1 MGNIIVIFIILAIIT
16 GAITKVI
23 IEKRNGAKCI
33 GCPHGKSGGS
43 SCGCEDKK

>member
-1 MGNIIVIFIILAIIT
+1 MANIIVILIILAIIT

-33 GCPHGKSGGS
+33 GCPHGKSDGS
-43 SCGCEDKK
+43 SCGCKD